1 MKYLPLFLL
10 VLCSAGYVNAAD
22 APAPHAGFHMEASA
36 LMEKMSVDMKTMKAT
51 GNPDKDFATMMIS
64 HHQGAVDMSEAYLK
78 FGKDEDLKKMA
89 SKMMEDQKKEIQ
101 MMKAKL

>member
-1 MKYLPLFLL
+1 MKFIPLFLL

-36 LMEKMSVDMKTMKAT
+36 LMEKMGAEMKTMKAT
-51 GNPDKDFATMMIS
+51 GNADKDFAAMMIS
-64 HHQGAVDMSEAYLK
+64 HHQGAVEMSEAYLK
-78 FGKDEDLKKMA
+78 FGKDDELKKMA
-89 SKMMEDQKKEIQ
+89 SKMIEDQKKEIQ